1 MTLKQKTT
9 TVNTHEK
16 RSEQFAFL
24 ELKRIADEEP
34 LAVKI
39 VVDATSY
46 AEEPVW
52 HCPKARPLKNIL
64 LLIRK
69 HQNLGHLDA
78 SF

>member
-34 LAVKI
+34 LAVK

-46 AEEPVW
+46 AEEP
-52 HCPKARPLKNIL
+52 
-64 LLIRK
+64 
-69 HQNLGHLDA
+69 
-78 SF
+78 